1 MGNLIGKKKKEK
13 SGSGLF
19 INLLDDY
26 DDSISNLNVIQ
37 LNPSELNTFE
47 DINKFQKQLLI
58 NMSTLQNKIAKLD
71 VTVEQRIEESK
82 KSTNSKIYTIN
93 EQINLIHKDLKS
105 LVNNDKILLDN
116 VQKIISQNDDLVDNN
131 NINDNSIIESKN
143 YNFENSIRNSIGNQK
158 TQRESQHMDSNQS
171 TDFESI
177 I

>member
-1 MGNLIGKKKKEK
+1 MGNLLSKKKKSESK
-13 SGSGLF
+13 LF

-26 DDSISNLNVIQ
+26 DDSISDLNVIQ
-37 LNPSELNTFE
+37 LNSSELNTFE
-47 DINKFQKQLLI
+47 DINKFQKLLLI
-58 NMSTLQNKIAKLD
+58 NLSTLQNKISKLD
-71 VTVEQRIEESK
+71 VTVEQRIEEGK

-131 NINDNSIIESKN
+131 NNNNNAIIESKN
-143 YNFENSIRNSIGNQK
+143 YNFEKSIRNSISQQN
-158 TQRESQHMDSNQS
+158 TQSCSQHMDISQS
-171 TDFESI
+171 VDFESI

>member
-1 MGNLIGKKKKEK
+1 MGGLLSKKKKSESK
-13 SGSGLF
+13 LF

-26 DDSISNLNVIQ
+26 DDSINDLNVIQ
-37 LNPSELNTFE
+37 LNSSELNTFE

-58 NMSTLQNKIAKLD
+58 NLSTLQNKIAKLD
-71 VTVEQRIEESK
+71 VTVEQRIEESR

-131 NINDNSIIESKN
+131 NINNNSIIESKN
-143 YNFENSIRNSIGNQK
+143 YNFENSIRNSIGCQK

-171 TDFESI
+171 TEFESI

>member
-1 MGNLIGKKKKEK
+1 MGNLVSKKKKSESK
-13 SGSGLF
+13 LF

-26 DDSISNLNVIQ
+26 DDSISDLNVIQ
-37 LNPSELNTFE
+37 LNSSELNTFE

-58 NMSTLQNKIAKLD
+58 NLSTLQNKIAKLD
-71 VTVEQRIEESK
+71 VTVEQRIEEGK

-131 NINDNSIIESKN
+131 SNNNNSIIESKN
-143 YNFENSIRNSIGNQK
+143 YNFENSIRNSIGYQN
-158 TQRESQHMDSNQS
+158 TQPDSQHMDPNQS
-171 TDFESI
+171 TDF
-177 I
+177 

>member
-1 MGNLIGKKKKEK
+1 M
-13 SGSGLF
+13 F

-26 DDSISNLNVIQ
+26 DDSISDLNVIQ
-37 LNPSELNTFE
+37 LNSSELNTFE

-58 NMSTLQNKIAKLD
+58 NLSTLQNKIAKLD
-71 VTVEQRIEESK
+71 VTVEQRIEESR

-116 VQKIISQNDDLVDNN
+116 VQKIISQNDDLDDNN
-131 NINDNSIIESKN
+131 NINNNSIIESKN
-143 YNFENSIRNSIGNQK
+143 YNFENSIRNSIGYQK